1 MGDEVIPTGSIFVG
15 APERQNVCESPYYVI
30 CNSVPKAGT
39 YLLVELVKALG
50 RHVDVGYHTYT
61 SSIARVHKDGRMDT
75 ARAVPARLW
84 ASALEKGYLCA
95 SHVEYEPYLEHY
107 FLSRKEH
114 KMLFIV
120 RDPRDLVISWVDFVY
135 NSSSYVKMRKWNEVL
150 RQRGK
155 RSHPT
160 DAAQITSTIK
170 SLPTSG
176 IMNFLSWIDS
186 PACLTVRFED
196 LYLKLTDP
204 TRIDHPILGDICDY
218 LEIPRRQPREL
229 REVLGAGLTASGREQ
244 KIEIYRRRMSEEHF
258 RMLREEQFQKM
269 VVEFGY
275 EATPDFDAA
284 ADAAEASRSEPLAP
298 DVGKRIAAIVAER
311 EQTIAAIVAER
322 EQMIAALVAE
332 RKLMISKLV
341 KERDAALARQPSSVI
356 LSFAERLVARFRRSV
371 P

>member
-1 MGDEVIPTGSIFVG
+1 MGDEVIPTKSIFVG
-15 APERQNVCESPYYVI
+15 ERRKDCESPYYVI

-50 RHVDVGYHTYT
+50 RHVDIGYHTYT
-61 SSIARVHKDGRMDT
+61 SSIAKVHKDGRMDT
-75 ARAVPARLW
+75 ARAIPARLW

-120 RDPRDLVISWVDFVY
+120 RDPRDLVISWVDFLY
-135 NSSSYVKMRKWNEVL
+135 SSLSCVKMRKWNEVL

-160 DAAQITSTIK
+160 DATRITSTIN

-196 LYLKLTDP
+196 LYLELTGP
-204 TRIDHPILGDICDY
+204 TMTDHPILDGICDY
-218 LEIPRRQPREL
+218 LEVPRTQPGDL
-229 REVLGAGLTASGREQ
+229 REVLGAGLTESGREQ
-244 KIEIYRRRMSEEHF
+244 KIEIYKRRMSEEHF
-258 RMLREEQFQKM
+258 RMLREERFQKM

-275 EATPDFDAA
+275 EVSPEF
-284 ADAAEASRSEPLAP
+284 DAAEALRSEPPAP
-298 DVGKRIAAIVAER
+298 DAEKRIAAIVAER
-311 EQTIAAIVAER
+311 EQMITAIVAER
-322 EQMIAALVAE
+322 EQMI
-332 RKLMISKLV
+332 SKLV
-341 KERDAALARQPSSVI
+341 KERDDALARQPSSVI
-356 LSFAERLVARFRRSV
+356 LSLAERLVARFRRGV
-371 P
+371 Q